1 MHFTIVGASSSA
13 SFVCKP
19 REKYHTI
26 MHYGGEETPLHY
38 AQSHIDRQAGQ
49 RRRRAAAKNHLC
61 KQPSSIT
68 SCPRERDAACLPAR
82 LPGQAWQAAP
92 SQDRNQM
99 ARSLLDDF
107 EFHFYFFM
115 FGNVMHFW
123 HQKTSE
129 ERGRRQGKMADPVPR
144 QPSV

>member
-19 REKYHTI
+19 TEKYHTI

-38 AQSHIDRQAGQ
+38 AQSHRDRQAGQ
-49 RRRRAAAKNHLC
+49 RRRRARAAAKNHLC

-82 LPGQAWQAAP
+82 LPGK
-92 SQDRNQM
+92 
-99 ARSLLDDF
+99 LLHHRIEIKWPAVCWMTLNF
-107 EFHFYFFM
+107 TL
-115 FGNVMHFW
+115 
-123 HQKTSE
+123 TS
-129 ERGRRQGKMADPVPR
+129 
-144 QPSV
+144 